1 MAKNTPSKSTRNSYE
16 KWSNG
21 YYSGY
26 SGNSKYGSSSFWMD
40 DDILKSYD
48 KGEAID
54 SVKLMSYQ
62 RAIGNFVRILT
73 KKDDIKVHFHTKNF
87 SKTNGKTVTIS
98 SKIDSGDFDTTVGL
112 ALHEASHCILTDFN
126 ALPRYLSG
134 SKIPVNKWQ
143 FFKGL
148 VNIIEDRRIDYYV
161 MKNAPGYYGYYN
173 SLYDTYYRSKEI
185 DKALQNDIWCDETEQ
200 HYDNHICNFAN
211 PNRNLNALKY
221 LRRIW
226 NVINLS
232 KIDRLKST
240 SDVIVVAQEV
250 YDIIQFAVEQA
261 NKVADPNSNN
271 KTQPQ
276 DSTKEMTDE
285 ELDQLIKDIE
295 NGDVDIEES
304 DEEDEEQG
312 GSNGQT
318 QMDGEG
324 DDDAGDDQ
332 GGSNGQMQ
340 MDGEGDGEGDD
351 QGGSSMDAD
360 ATGGNVTPKT
370 TLSDAQKSRLQ
381 KALQK
386 QKEFTSGDHTKKAMK
401 DSEAQKINEL
411 AEQDVQLAEVD
422 VAGNGSHKIDVVIA
436 KGMSDAMCNAE
447 IVGDLYCDLR
457 GRNKEYATAVEEG
470 WTLGTLLGKKLKTRE
485 EERTLKTTRLP
496 AGRIDKRLIAELGFG
511 NDKVFSQTLVST
523 TKQSTL
529 HMSLDASGS
538 MGGAQ
543 WAAAIK
549 TAVAVARAASM
560 IGSLRVVIDVR
571 GSARG
576 SRSNNRALVW
586 VVYDSKKDSMSV
598 IRNKFKYLYPGGST
612 PEGLCY
618 DAIMKEIVGVAKGK
632 DSYFINVSDGEP
644 AFSSYYGPTAA
655 MHTAKQMKR
664 MRDNGINVMAYFVG
678 NDSVKQIEKSH
689 AYQTFKTMYG
699 KDARAIDL
707 NNLGELSKSLN
718 SLFERNI
725 TNN

>member
-1 MAKNTPSKSTRNSYE
+1 MAKFTPAKSTRKVYE

-40 DDILKSYD
+40 DDTLRSYD
-48 KGEAID
+48 KGETID

-73 KKDDIKVHFHTKNF
+73 KKDDIKVHFHTKN
-87 SKTNGKTVTIS
+87 SSRTDGKTVTIS

-112 ALHEASHCILTDFN
+112 ALHEASHCILTDFR
-126 ALPRYLSG
+126 ALPHYLNG
-134 SKIPVNKWQ
+134 SNIPASKWQ

-173 SLYDTYYRSKEI
+173 SLYDTYFRSKEI
-185 DKALQNDIWCDETEQ
+185 DSALKNDIWCDETEQ
-200 HYDNHICNFAN
+200 HYENHICNFAN

-240 SDVIVVAQEV
+240 TDVILVAREV

-295 NGDVDIEES
+295 NGDVDMEES
-304 DEEDEEQG
+304 DEDEE
-312 GSNGQT
+312 
-318 QMDGEG
+318 
-324 DDDAGDDQ
+324 Q

-340 MDGEGDGEGDD
+340 MDGEGDDDAGDD

-381 KALQK
+381 KALKK

-422 VAGNGSHKIDVVIA
+422 VNGNGSFKIDVVIA
-436 KGMSDAMCNAE
+436 KGMTDAMCNAE
-447 IVGDLYCDLR
+447 IVGDLYNDSSYW
-457 GRNKEYATAVEEG
+457 GRNKEYEEAVEEG

-549 TAVAVARAASM
+549 TATAVARAASM

-576 SRSNNRALVW
+576 SRNSGNRALVW

-598 IRNKFKYLYPGGST
+598 VRNKFKHLYPGGST

-644 AFSSYYGPTAA
+644 AFSSYYGHTAA

-678 NDSVKQIEKSH
+678 SGTVKQIEKSH
-689 AYQTFKTMYG
+689 SYQTFKTMYG

-707 NNLGELSKSLN
+707 NNLAELSKSLN

-725 TNN
+725 IND

>member
-1 MAKNTPSKSTRNSYE
+1 MAKYTPAKSTRNSYE

-21 YYSGY
+21 YYGGY

-40 DDILKSYD
+40 DDTLRSYD
-48 KGEAID
+48 KGESID

-73 KKDDIKVHFHTKNF
+73 KKDDIKVHFHTK
-87 SKTNGKTVTIS
+87 SASRTDGKTVTIS
-98 SKIDSGDFDTTVGL
+98 SKIDTGDFDTTVGL
-112 ALHEASHCILTDFN
+112 ALHEASHCVLTDFK
-126 ALPRYLSG
+126 ALPNYLNG
-134 SKIPVNKWQ
+134 SNIPANKWQ

-173 SLYDTYYRSKEI
+173 SLYDTYFRSKEI
-185 DKALQNDIWCDETEQ
+185 DNALKNDIWCNETEQ
-200 HYDNHICNFAN
+200 HYENHICNFAN

-240 SDVIVVAQEV
+240 QDVILVAREV
-250 YDIIQFAVEQA
+250 YDIIQFAVEQEA
-261 NKVADPNSNN
+261 KDPNGNN

-276 DSTKEMTDE
+276 DTIKQMTDE
-285 ELDQLIKDIE
+285 DLDQLIKDIE
-295 NGDVDIEES
+295 NNDVDIDESEE
-304 DEEDEEQG
+304 EEEQG
-312 GSNGQT
+312 GSNGQM
-318 QMDGEG
+318 QIDGEG
-324 DDDAGDDQ
+324 D
-332 GGSNGQMQ
+332 S
-340 MDGEGDGEGDD
+340 EGDD
-351 QGGSSMDAD
+351 DSGSSIDAQGV
-360 ATGGNVTPKT
+360 TGGKTTPKV
-370 TLSDAQKSRLQ
+370 TLSDAQKSRLE
-381 KALQK
+381 KALKK
-386 QKEFTSGDHTKKAMK
+386 QKEFTGGETKKKTMK

-411 AEQDVQLAEVD
+411 ADQDIQLAEVD
-422 VAGNGSHKIDVVIA
+422 VTGGGGHKIDVVIA
-436 KGMSDAMCNAE
+436 KGMTDAMCNAD
-447 IVGDLYCDLR
+447 IVGDLYCDSNGR
-457 GRNKEYATAVEEG
+457 WGRNKDYENAVEEG

-543 WAAAIK
+543 WCAAIK
-549 TAVAVARAASM
+549 TATAVARAASM

-576 SRSNNRALVW
+576 GRNSNRALVW
-586 VVYDSKKDSMSV
+586 VVYDSKKDSMAV
-598 IRNKFKYLYPGGST
+598 VRNKFKNLYPGGST

-644 AFSSYYGPTAA
+644 AFSSYYGQTAA
-655 MHTAKQMKR
+655 MHTAKQMKK

-678 NDSVKQIEKSH
+678 SGSVNQIEKSSS
-689 AYQTFKTMYG
+689 YQTFKTMYG

-725 TNN
+725 TND

>member
-40 DDILKSYD
+40 DDTLRSYD
-48 KGEAID
+48 KGETID

-73 KKDDIKVHFHTKNF
+73 KKDDIKVHFHTK
-87 SKTNGKTVTIS
+87 SSSRTDGKTVTIS

-112 ALHEASHCILTDFN
+112 ALHEASHCVLTDFN
-126 ALPRYLSG
+126 ALPRYLNT
-134 SKIPVNKWQ
+134 SKIPANKWQ

-173 SLYDTYYRSKEI
+173 SLYDTYFRSKEI
-185 DKALQNDIWCDETEQ
+185 DKALMNDIWCDETEQ
-200 HYDNHICNFAN
+200 HYENHICNFAN

-221 LRRIW
+221 LRKIW

-240 SDVIVVAQEV
+240 TDVILVAQEV

-261 NKVADPNSNN
+261 NKVNDPNSNN

-276 DSTKEMTDE
+276 DNTKEMTDE
-285 ELDQLIKDIE
+285 ELDQLVKDIE
-295 NGDVDIEES
+295 NGNVDVNESEE
-304 DEEDEEQG
+304 ENEEQG
-312 GSNGQT
+312 GSNGQ
-318 QMDGEG
+318 MDTDGLEGEEG
-324 DDDAGDDQ
+324 DDD
-332 GGSNGQMQ
+332 
-340 MDGEGDGEGDD
+340 
-351 QGGSSMDAD
+351 GGSSMDAD
-360 ATGGNVTPKT
+360 GATGGNVTPKT

-381 KALQK
+381 KALRKQK
-386 QKEFTSGDHTKKAMK
+386 QFTGGDHDKKSMK
-401 DSEAQKINEL
+401 DNEAQKINEL
-411 AEQDVQLAEVD
+411 ADQDINIAEVD
-422 VAGNGSHKIDVVIA
+422 VAGSGKIDVVIA
-436 KGMSDAMCNAE
+436 KGMSDAMCNSE
-447 IVGDLYCDLR
+447 IVGDLYANSSWR
-457 GRNKEYATAVEEG
+457 SSAYADAVEEG

-496 AGRIDKRLIAELGFG
+496 SGRIDKRLIAELGFG
-511 NDKVFSQTLVST
+511 NDKVFSQTLVTT

-538 MGGAQ
+538 MGGSQ
-543 WAAAIK
+543 WEAAIK
-549 TAVAVARAASM
+549 TATAVARAASM

-571 GSARG
+571 GSARSG
-576 SRSNNRALVW
+576 RGNNRALVW

-598 IRNKFKYLYPGGST
+598 VRNKFKNLFPGGST

-644 AFSSYYGPTAA
+644 GFSGYYGSTACA
-655 MHTAKQMKR
+655 HTAKQIKK
-664 MRDNGINVMAYFVG
+664 MRDNGINVMSYFVG
-678 NDSVKQIEKSH
+678 GGTIAQIERSSSYK
-689 AYQTFKTMYG
+689 AFVTMYG
-699 KDARAIDL
+699 KDSRAIDL
-707 NNLGELSKSLN
+707 NNLNELSKSLN

-725 TNN
+725 THD